1 MIDAAHVAGA
11 GVAAALVA
19 VAATMVVERLGGRV
33 GGVLATV
40 PTTIVPATA
49 AIWLSLPEG
58 ADALESYRISMALV
72 PVGMLLCGCVLATWR
87 LLPQRLPRAWSD
99 GRRMWCTLGASV
111 CVWGTGS
118 AAVVL
123 AEDAANPSV
132 AAAAAWGAIGW
143 CLMLALGVA
152 LWRISHHAP
161 RGHRRVGALTLVL
174 RGAAAGTAIAVATA
188 IAQSG
193 LPIASGIASTFPAI
207 FLTTMVATWVAQGSG
222 VPTGATAPMVLGSLS
237 VGAYAALSALLYPAT
252 GLALGI
258 PLCWTLAVIG
268 TTVPVHV
275 WLLRGARHSPATAQP
290 AQ

>member
-1 MIDAAHVAGA
+1 VIDAAHVAGA

-19 VAATMVVERLGGRV
+19 VAATVVVERLGGRV

-58 ADALESYRISMALV
+58 ADALESYRVSMALV

-87 LLPQRLPRAWSD
+87 LLPQRMPAAWSD
-99 GRRMWCTLGASV
+99 ARRMCCTLGASV
-111 CVWGTGS
+111 CVWATGS

-123 AEDAANPSV
+123 AEDAINPSV
-132 AAAAAWGAIGW
+132 AVAAAWGAAGW

-161 RGHRRVGALTLVL
+161 RGHRRVGALALAL
-174 RGAAAGTAIAVATA
+174 RGGAAGTAIAVATA

-207 FLTTMVATWVAQGSG
+207 FLTTMVATWIAQGSG
-222 VPTGATAPMVLGSLS
+222 VPTGATGPMVLGSLS
-237 VGAYAALSALLYPAT
+237 VGAYAALSALLYPRT
-252 GLALGI
+252 GLALGMPI
-258 PLCWTLAVIG
+258 CWVLAVLG
-268 TTVPVHV
+268 TTVPVHL
-275 WLLRGARHSPATAQP
+275 WLLRGARHSPGRPQP